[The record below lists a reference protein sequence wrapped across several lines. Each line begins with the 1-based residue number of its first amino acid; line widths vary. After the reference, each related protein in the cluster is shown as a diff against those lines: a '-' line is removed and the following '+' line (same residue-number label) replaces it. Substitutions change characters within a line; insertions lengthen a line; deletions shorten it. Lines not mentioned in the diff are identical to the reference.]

1 MKRLFTIA
9 FLSLAFFSA
18 FQVFGQAPVCHS
30 VTAGSLTYNQDFNTL
45 SNTGTSSVVPAGFGF
60 AETGT
65 NANLLYT
72 AGTGSSATGDTYS
85 FGSTASTERAF
96 GGIQSGSLLAFVGAC
111 FVNNTGSVISS
122 ASITYDGEQWRIG
135 ALGRLDRLDFQYS
148 TDATSLTTGTWTDVD
163 ALDFIAPVTSGS
175 NPLDG
180 NAAANRT
187 AGINS
192 TITSL
197 SVANGATFYIRY
209 FDFNATNSDDG
220 LGIDNFS
227 LTVTVPS
234 PGVISWTEQFPSA
247 SESTGVANF
256 TVQRTGG
263 SSGTVMVDVT
273 PSGLGA
279 TGGAACTGTVDFV
292 DTPFTLT
299 FNDGETSKPVNI
311 QVCNDALFEGNEVFN
326 MILSNPTNGATLG
339 SPFISQYTILDDDI
353 PSVQM
358 SAAAYSGDEG
368 TNVTVTITRTGATN
382 ASADVNYS
390 TSGGTS
396 TAGTCGTAGADYVP
410 QSGTANF
417 GIGVTQI
424 SLDIVLCGDLFSENP
439 AETFNFNIDSAISA
453 TVGSPA
459 TATVTIRDAATQ
471 FTNTANILIPSGG
484 NGSIYPST
492 IAVSGFSTIISGL
505 RVTLAGLTHT
515 SPDDLRVLL
524 VSPTGQSMV
533 IMSGTGGLNDLNDT
547 TITFEDFA
555 ASGLPDNTA
564 ISNGQNYKPTG
575 CGTIDPFPAPA
586 PGSGY
591 ALPGCPPPV
600 SPGGAPTL
608 ATTFGGFNPN
618 GNWSL
623 YLVDSG
629 LNPVAAGGNSLSG
642 WGLQFFGP
650 TAANVSLNG
659 RVMTANGQ
667 GIRDA
672 VVTIDGGGLSAP
684 RRMRTVTF
692 GYFRFDDLS
701 SGQTYIV
708 TVNSR
713 RYAFAVPTRL
723 VTLEDNVSDFDF
735 AAEPR
740 D

>member
-9 FLSLAFFSA
+9 FISLAFFSA
-18 FQVFGQAPVCHS
+18 FQTSAQTPVPMASQPGLSYTENFSDIANWTNGFAAGVGANRFGSVGLLNGVGIPNPQRVTTTSVVFVS
-30 VTAGSLTYNQDFNTL
+30 
-45 SNTGTSSVVPAGFGF
+45 GTSGG
-60 AETGT
+60 
-65 NANLLYT
+65 LQR
-72 AGTGSSATGDTYS
+72 GSSAGNPPGT
-85 FGSTASTERAF
+85 
-96 GGIQSGSLLAFVGAC
+96 IVLLATGATDNLSSVAID
-111 FVNNTGSVISS
+111 FFMDFSGVNAGTLSFDWASVNNTTGDRNASFRVYATVDGNNFVEVSGAEVLNFTNNLPSNGS
-122 ASITYDGEQWRIG
+122 RINV
-135 ALGRLDRLDFQYS
+135 ALPAIFNNNANARLRLYIYNG
-148 TDATSLTTGTWTDVD
+148 TGGTTGSRPKISVD
-163 ALDFIAPVTSGS
+163 NLNVTASAIA
-175 NPLDG
+175 N
-180 NAAANRT
+180 
-187 AGINS
+187 
-192 TITSL
+192 
-197 SVANGATFYIRY
+197 
-209 FDFNATNSDDG
+209 
-220 LGIDNFS
+220 
-227 LTVTVPS
+227 

-424 SLDIVLCGDLFSENP
+424 SLDIVLCGDLYSENP

-672 VVTIDGGGLSAP
+672 VVTIDGDGLSAP